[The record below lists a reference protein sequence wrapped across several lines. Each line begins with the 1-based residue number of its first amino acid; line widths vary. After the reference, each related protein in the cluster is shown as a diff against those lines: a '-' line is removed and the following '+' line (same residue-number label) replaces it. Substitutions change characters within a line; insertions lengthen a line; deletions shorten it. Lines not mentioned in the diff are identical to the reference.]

1 MKRVMILGQPGSGK
15 STLARQIGSATGLPV
30 VHVDHIHWMSGWVE
44 RPKDE
49 KIAMALAEQAKP
61 EWVFEGGLSATKE
74 DRLRRADT
82 LIVIELPYALRMWRV
97 IKRTVRH
104 YGRTRPDLPD
114 GCPEQVSLEFWRW
127 IWNTRHTARE
137 ANRNWAAK
145 ARELGKAVFF
155 LASRKEVHAFVQG
168 LGSAARS
175 KQ

>member
-15 STLARQIGSATGLPV
+15 STLARQVGAAMDLPV

-61 EWVFEGGLSATKE
+61 EWVFEGGLADTKD
-74 DRLRRADT
+74 DRLNRADT
-82 LIVIELPYALRMWRV
+82 LIVIELPYSLRMWRV
-97 IKRTVRH
+97 IKRTLRH

-127 IWNTRHTARE
+127 IWDTRHTARE

-145 ARELGKAVFF
+145 ARALGKAVFV
-155 LASRKEVHAFVQG
+155 LASRRDVRAFVNG
-168 LGSAARS
+168 LDLVAQSR
-175 KQ
+175 Q